1 MAAPTPSIEAGD
13 LVWARQAI
21 VNDGHIPGL
30 PGDALLAGP
39 GSRGMV
45 ILIGHAEAAPD
56 AEIYLVRFEDKDGTL
71 GPPVGCL
78 GDELTQDGEEA
89 KQLAG
94 LA

>member
-1 MAAPTPSIEAGD
+1 
-13 LVWARQAI
+13 
-21 VNDGHIPGL
+21 
-30 PGDALLAGP
+30 
-39 GSRGMV
+39 MV